1 VSARI
6 CRIAAAFIMLAV
18 MSVTI
23 AGAAHAISANVV
35 MKVSRTAQDSI
46 INEGEDLSIDVNFE
60 GIDPASYRWFFDD
73 VAING
78 AIYSCHTIASA
89 TPADA
94 GTYRVEAFDAEG
106 GMLVSMDFSVR
117 VVEKEMPKSGDGTID
132 AGVIAGIMVAAAMTI
147 AGAAY
152 AKKRRSAA

>member
-1 VSARI
+1 MSARI

-18 MSVTI
+18 VAVTV

-60 GIDPASYRWFFDD
+60 GIEPASYRWFFGED
-73 VAING
+73 AISG
-78 AIYSCHTIASA
+78 ANYSCHTIAAA

-117 VVEKEMPKSGDGTID
+117 VVEKEMPRSGDDTLD
-132 AGVIAGIMVAAAMTI
+132 AGIVAGIMAAAGLVVT
-147 AGAAY
+147 GAAA
-152 AKKRRSAA
+152 AKKRRPAA